1 MNIPREVLIERK
13 RYKEWQEYFKPIKN
27 TEGPYEVIENYEV
40 SAENREKLRGFEPR
54 QLWSVVQGD
63 DGAVLISGFWDHDE
77 VFDWIVTEKPWSGE
91 PASYS
96 IDLAV
101 RVWCRPCDSSGETK
115 AGVSCDKCDGDG
127 YKIYDVES

>member
-1 MNIPREVLIERK
+1 MTIPREVLIERK

-40 SAENREKLRGFEPR
+40 SAENREKLRGFDPR

-115 AGVSCDKCDGDG
+115 AGASCEKCDGDG